1 MLQSI
6 KQNQAAMADSLGG
19 CQSRTSIFPVTAAE
33 IGLCGVLAIVRFA
46 LMPYLMI
53 SNKLIFL

>member
-33 IGLCGVLAIVRFA
+33 IRAVRR
-46 LMPYLMI
+46 
-53 SNKLIFL
+53 S